1 MIGNITYYGDDR
13 NQAEMGMVCNTQG
26 NVANISNTGKGYLRG
41 LGKSVHERKLLILI
55 L

>member
-13 NQAEMGMVCNTQG
+13 NQAEMGRVCNTQG
-26 NVANISNTGKGYLRG
+26 DGQYFKYRKGLFEG
-41 LGKSVHERKLLILI
+41 LGESVHERIILILI